1 MCCCFRLCT
10 RKCCRCCDYLLVSGL
25 VAGGVSTA
33 TTTVLH
39 YQGIIHEWM
48 WVVIPSGVTIA
59 SILGLIIRGLCKSGL
74 VNKNNNKQVINIIRR
89 DRDDVLEAQP
99 IELKSASPLLIK
111 NKKVKKIQVVPV
123 VNKEKK
129 QKYEEYRID
138 ITDGNPYTKQEFIDF
153 YGGTEEWD
161 QSVAKRNFI

>member
-10 RKCCRCCDYLLVSGL
+10 RKCCRCCDYLLVSTL
-25 VAGGVSTA
+25 IAGGVSTA

-48 WVVIPSGVTIA
+48 WVVIPSGVTVA

-74 VNKNNNKQVINIIRR
+74 VNKNNNKQVINIIRKN
-89 DRDDVLEAQP
+89 DEDVLEAQP
-99 IELKSASPLLIK
+99 IELTSGSPLLIR
-111 NKKVKKIQVVPV
+111 NKKVKKVQVVPV
-123 VNKEKK
+123 VKEVKG
-129 QKYEEYRID
+129 QEYRID
-138 ITDGNPYTKQEFIDF
+138 ITDGNPYTKEEFIEF

-161 QSVAKRNFI
+161 QSVRRRNFV